1 MNSTEPFFRETTLP
15 CPMADLFGRIMKD
28 ALAGED
34 AKYSIE
40 RDDGHVL
47 DDLGR
52 TYLDPFPEW
61 PEGERQAIV
70 HAKGSVLDIGCGAG
84 RVMLYLREQ
93 GYTTVGVDISP
104 GAVEVCRSQGLVDTR
119 VMAAEKMRFDPN
131 TFDTVLLFG
140 NNFGILGNEPKII
153 KMLKNLHRI
162 TTPDAIILA
171 SSRNPE
177 TTDDPAH
184 LTYHEWNR
192 ERQRPVGL
200 VRIRLKYKDEMED
213 WWELLLA
220 SPEDMN
226 RLAQQAG
233 WTLDRTFGPQNL
245 YVGLLRK
252 E

>member
-1 MNSTEPFFRETTLP
+1 
-15 CPMADLFGRIMKD
+15 MADLFGRIMKD
-28 ALAGED
+28 ALAGEY

-40 RDDGHVL
+40 RDDGHVRN
-47 DDLGR
+47 DLGR

-93 GYTTVGVDISP
+93 GYTTVGLDISP

-119 VMAAEKMRFDPN
+119 VMSAENMKFEPN

-140 NNFGILGNEPKII
+140 NNFGILGKEPRII
-153 KMLKNLHRI
+153 KMLKDLHQI
-162 TTPDAIILA
+162 TSTDAIILA
-171 SSRNPE
+171 SSRDPE
-177 TTDDPAH
+177 ITDDPAH
-184 LTYHEWNR
+184 LKYHEWNR

-200 VRIRLKYKDEMED
+200 VRIRLKYKDAIED

-233 WTLDRTFGPQNL
+233 WTLDRTFGPRNL

>member
-1 MNSTEPFFRETTLP
+1 
-15 CPMADLFGRIMKD
+15 MADLFGRIMKD

-34 AKYSIE
+34 AEYSIE
-40 RDDGHVL
+40 RDDGHMRN
-47 DDLGR
+47 DLGR

-61 PEGERQAIV
+61 PEGERQAIM

-93 GYTTVGVDISP
+93 GYATVGIDISP
-104 GAVEVCRSQGLVDTR
+104 GAVEVCRSYGLVDTH
-119 VMAAEKMRFDPN
+119 VMSAENMKFKPN

-140 NNFGILGNEPKII
+140 NNFGILGKEPRII
-153 KMLKNLHRI
+153 KMLKDLHRI

-171 SSRNPE
+171 SSRDPE
-177 TTDDPAH
+177 TTDDPVH
-184 LTYHEWNR
+184 LKYHEWNR
-192 ERQRPVGL
+192 ERHRPVGL
-200 VRIRLKYKDEMED
+200 VRIKLKYKDDMED
-213 WWELLLA
+213 WWDLLLA

>member
-1 MNSTEPFFRETTLP
+1 
-15 CPMADLFGRIMKD
+15 MADLFGRIMKD

-34 AKYSIE
+34 AAYSIE
-40 RDDGHVL
+40 RDDGNVF

-52 TYLDPFPEW
+52 TYLNPFPEW

-93 GYTTVGVDISP
+93 GYATVGVDISP
-104 GAVEVCRSQGLVDTR
+104 GAVEVCKNQGLVDTH
-119 VMAAEKMRFDPN
+119 VMSAEDLKFKPN
-131 TFDTVLLFG
+131 TFNTVLLFG
-140 NNFGILGNEPKII
+140 NNFGILGEEPRII
-153 KMLKNLHRI
+153 KMLKTLHQI
-162 TTPDAIILA
+162 TSPDAIILA

-177 TTDDPAH
+177 ATDDPAH
-184 LTYHEWNR
+184 LKYHEWNR

-200 VRIRLKYKDEMED
+200 VRIRLKYKDEIED

>member
-1 MNSTEPFFRETTLP
+1 
-15 CPMADLFGRIMKD
+15 MADLFGRIMKD

-184 LTYHEWNR
+184 LKYHEWNR

-220 SPEDMN
+220 SHEDMN

>member
-1 MNSTEPFFRETTLP
+1 
-15 CPMADLFGRIMKD
+15 MADLFGRIMKD
-28 ALAGED
+28 AFAGED

-40 RDDGHVL
+40 RDDGHVR

-52 TYLDPFPEW
+52 SYLDPFPEW
-61 PEGERQAIV
+61 DEGERQAIS
-70 HAKGSVLDIGCGAG
+70 HARGSVLDIGCGAG

-93 GYTTVGVDISP
+93 GYATVGIDLSP
-104 GAVEVCRSQGLVDTR
+104 GAVDVCRSQGLVDTHA
-119 VMAAEKMRFDPN
+119 MSAENMKFEPN

-140 NNFGILGNEPKII
+140 NNFGILGEEPRII
-153 KMLKNLHRI
+153 KMLKDLHRI
-162 TTPDAIILA
+162 TASDAIILA
-171 SSRNPE
+171 QSRDPE
-177 TTDDPAH
+177 ITEDPKH
-184 LTYHEWNR
+184 LKYHEWNR
-192 ERQRPVGL
+192 ERQRPAGL
-200 VRIRLKYKDEMED
+200 VRIRLKYKDEIED

-233 WTLDRTFGPQNL
+233 WTLDRTFGPRNL